1 MGKMQI
7 CMFSRHSLFIW
18 AGSNKFFGF
27 GPAARASFALILR
40 FTNSHF
46 RIRASRLHQLL
57 DLSTEEFTIVGVG
70 LLTPLADAAK
80 KKGRLDGGPLDAL
93 DAA

>member
-40 FTNSHF
+40 FTDSHF
-46 RIRASRLHQLL
+46 RIRASRLHQLH
-57 DLSTEEFTIVGVG
+57 TVFCA
-70 LLTPLADAAK
+70 TPCDVSRCIIAMAHASFE
-80 KKGRLDGGPLDAL
+80 R
-93 DAA
+93 